1 MAAALPGAGSKGCS
15 YGCMGYGSC
24 VAACP
29 FDAIHVVD
37 GIAVVDREACKACGK
52 CVAACPKHLIELIP
66 EPAEC
71 RVECSSQDK
80 GKDVMAVCTVGCIGC
95 GICAKQCPKQ
105 AITVENNIAHIDYEK
120 CISCG
125 ICAAKCPKGIITMNA
140 KAHKIKEIDAKKKA
154 EAAAKAKEAAA
165 AKAAAAQAAAA
176 EQKPE
181 A

>member
-1 MAAALPGAGSKGCS
+1 
-15 YGCMGYGSC
+15 
-24 VAACP
+24 
-29 FDAIHVVD
+29 
-37 GIAVVDREACKACGK
+37 
-52 CVAACPKHLIELIP
+52 
-66 EPAEC
+66 
-71 RVECSSQDK
+71 
-80 GKDVMAVCTVGCIGC
+80 MAVCTVGCIGC

>member
-1 MAAALPGAGSKGCS
+1 
-15 YGCMGYGSC
+15 
-24 VAACP
+24 
-29 FDAIHVVD
+29 
-37 GIAVVDREACKACGK
+37 
-52 CVAACPKHLIELIP
+52 
-66 EPAEC
+66 
-71 RVECSSQDK
+71 
-80 GKDVMAVCTVGCIGC
+80 MAVCTVGCYRLRHLCKAVPETGDHC
-95 GICAKQCPKQ
+95 R
-105 AITVENNIAHIDYEK
+105 NNHRHIDYEK